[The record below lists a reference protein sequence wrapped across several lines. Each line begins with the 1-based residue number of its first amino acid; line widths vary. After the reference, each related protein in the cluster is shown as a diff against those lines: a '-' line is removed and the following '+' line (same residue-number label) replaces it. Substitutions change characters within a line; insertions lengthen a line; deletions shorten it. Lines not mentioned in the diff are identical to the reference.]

1 MATCLFT
8 ILTYIKWL
16 WIKVNVN
23 YKLKETIKIWTGYH
37 SRIFTTK
44 NKTILPQQPAIADQ
58 LSLHVLRTLANS
70 VCYIKSW
77 LQFIYAGICRRL
89 SLACYLYFLLKWDLR
104 GCVVSL
110 CHVTF
115 LACLSPIWLQ
125 TNVAVVSSQEHTNC
139 TNQFYVYSTLT
150 LMPGNNFNFLIKFQ

>member
-58 LSLHVLRTLANS
+58 LSLHVLRTLDNS

-115 LACLSPIWLQ
+115 FSLP
-125 TNVAVVSSQEHTNC
+125 VAYLVTDKRCCCFFTRTHKLYKLILCV
-139 TNQFYVYSTLT
+139 L
-150 LMPGNNFNFLIKFQ
+150 NFNVDAWKQF